1 MSILS
6 SSGRMINMHMHR
18 RCRRSGWTLMVT
30 GAVLLPAELVVR
42 SWLGAALSL
51 LLVVLGL
58 WLRREGTADENRRPP
73 FCGRP

>member
-1 MSILS
+1 
-6 SSGRMINMHMHR
+6 MINIHMHR
-18 RCRRSGWTLMVT
+18 RCRRSGWILMVT

-58 WLRREGTADENRRPP
+58 WLRREGSADENRRPP
-73 FCGRP
+73 FWGGP